1 MASLA
6 ILSGV
11 SMPMVKSVSMG
22 LDFPPKNAY
31 KGLSAA
37 LAAISYK
44 AKSKALLAV

>member
-11 SMPMVKSVSMG
+11 SIPMVKSVSIG
-22 LDFPPKNAY
+22 LEFPPKKAY
-31 KGLSAA
+31 KGLPAA